1 MNMILHGA
9 SHNEQMFE
17 EKEYFNHVDEIDANN
32 ECSEMPKDC
41 MRKIIKKQS
50 FNEKGN
56 TIKSKQTEWY
66 TKLKVIANAKQ
77 WKWKIKYEVGN
88 IENVKIHHTFI
99 LNKKY
104 NTWWCTCWKC
114 DINFAFTMWEHQCL
128 WYF

>member
-1 MNMILHGA
+1 MILHGA

-56 TIKSKQTEWY
+56 TIKSKQTE
-66 TKLKVIANAKQ
+66 
-77 WKWKIKYEVGN
+77 
-88 IENVKIHHTFI
+88 
-99 LNKKY
+99 
-104 NTWWCTCWKC
+104 
-114 DINFAFTMWEHQCL
+114 
-128 WYF
+128 